1 MPDLGPLAGELAELF
16 KPMFRSALGA
26 FFRTAAGMLLLGL
39 GAAGLSAW
47 IAGGASP
54 VRGLFGVAAT
64 LVIFAVLGGL
74 LVVKRAV
81 GKALIQGLRQFGVG
95 RRVSELL
102 FAQMLG
108 VSAQEAQGERGVG
121 IARVAEQL
129 PLAEAEERLSRAV
142 QTLTAPRPG
151 KKQRWL
157 ARAIE
162 WRMIA
167 AVERVTLARFRDEAR
182 TSGGVDLLKV
192 RQELSGWVD
201 TRLADTVQAKL
212 KTLSLGV
219 VSLACTLS
227 ILAGLGIRHL
237 P

>member
-16 KPMFRSALGA
+16 KPMLRSALGA

-54 VRGLFGVAAT
+54 VRGLFGVAVT

-81 GKALIQGLRQFGVG
+81 GKALIEGLRRFGVG

-108 VSAQEAQGERGVG
+108 VSAEAAQGERGVG
-121 IARVAEQL
+121 LARVAEQL

-142 QTLTAPRPG
+142 HTLTAPRPG

-157 ARAIE
+157 ARIVE
-162 WRMIA
+162 RRMIA
-167 AVERVTLARFRDEAR
+167 TVERYTLDRFRDEAR
-182 TSGGVDLLKV
+182 TTGGVDLIKV
-192 RQELSGWVD
+192 QQELRQWID
-201 TRLADTVQAKL
+201 ARLSDLVQGKL
-212 KTLSLGV
+212 RALSLGLA
-219 VSLACTLS
+219 SLACALS
-227 ILAGLGIRHL
+227 LLAGLGIRHL